1 MNEKIL
7 YSLNDV
13 TIIPNKL
20 NDISSRSQC
29 HVYYPNGKLPLFA
42 APMSCVIDEN
52 NWKTF
57 DQLGINAIVPRS
69 VDFNKRLELS
79 VSTFVAIGLA
89 ELEKIVKEGESLIN
103 REMKHYFCV
112 DIANGHMK
120 VLYDL
125 CYKAKEIFGH
135 NISFMVGNIANPV
148 TFYYIAAN
156 YPGVI
161 DYVRCGIGGGS
172 ACTTSANG
180 GVHYPMASLIS
191 DIYDECIRLD
201 KKMNKS
207 YPTEFPKLV
216 ADGGFS
222 NFDQIIKALALGADY
237 VMLGKIFA
245 KTEEACGETHIKYEW
260 DNPNALV
267 YVNESEYYG
276 DKEYVK
282 YRKYYG
288 MSTRKAQQ
296 EFGGNGTKTAE
307 GIETWVDVEYTL
319 AGWVENFKSYLKSA
333 MSYTNFK
340 DIYDFVGGPQL
351 YLMTGSAYRSYFK

>member
-1 MNEKIL
+1 MSERIL

-29 HVYYPNGKLPLFA
+29 NVFYPGFSLPLFT
-42 APMSCVIDEN
+42 APMSCVINEN
-52 NWKTF
+52 NWLEFKKF
-57 DQLGINAIVPRS
+57 GINTIVPRNIGFS
-69 VDFNKRLELS
+69 TRLELS
-79 VSTFVAIGLA
+79 PLTFVAIGLA
-89 ELEKIVKEGESLIN
+89 ELEKIVNEGEALIAKDKN
-103 REMKHYFCV
+103 HYFCV

-125 CYKAKEIFGH
+125 CKQVKDAFGDK
-135 NISFMVGNIANPV
+135 ISFMTGNIANPE
-148 TFYYIAAN
+148 TYYCIAEN

-161 DYVRCGIGGGS
+161 DYIRCGIGGGS

-180 GVHYPMASLIS
+180 GIHYPMASLLQ
-191 DIYDECIRLD
+191 DINNAKLKSA
-201 KKMNKS
+201 KKDY
-207 YPTEFPKLV
+207 YPKII

-245 KTEEACGETHIKYEW
+245 KTEEACGETRIKYEW

-267 YVNESEYYG
+267 YVNRHEYYG

-288 MSTRKAQQ
+288 MSTKKAQQ
-296 EFGGNGTKTAE
+296 EFGGNGTKTSE
-307 GIETWVDVEYTL
+307 GIETLVDIEYSLESWVK
-319 AGWVENFKSYLKSA
+319 NFKSYLKTA

-340 DIYDFVGGPQL
+340 DIRDFIGRPET
-351 YLMTGSAYRSYFK
+351 YLMTNSAYHSYFK